1 MGKLRHKI
9 KLIANALTAHS
20 SQLIALI
27 LLPLLFSCGKNNSS
41 DENLKIFKYNES
53 AGILTLDPIYAKD
66 LPHIWACNQIFN
78 GLVAFDDEMNVV
90 PAIAKSWNISDD
102 GMTYT
107 FVLRDDVWFHEDECF
122 VSKTQRHKDAKT
134 QRDEDSVTLRLCDP
148 ATRKVTAQDFVYS
161 FNRVLDRKLNSSGSW
176 IFANVY
182 AFNAINDTVL
192 EIKLTQPF
200 PAFLGILSMSYA
212 SVVPHEAVEYY
223 GTEFGRHPVGTGPF
237 KYQYWKEGVKLVFR
251 KNPNYFEVIKD
262 TKTQRRK
269 DTKIEFDSAT
279 LRLYDSESLSLCDSA
294 TIRLPYY
301 FEVIKDTKTQRRKDT
316 KMQRYKD
323 AKTQRR
329 KDTKI
334 EFDSA
339 TLRLYDSESL
349 SLCDSATIR
358 LPYLDA
364 ISISFIVD
372 KQVAFM
378 EFIKGKFHFM
388 SGIDARYK
396 DELLTRDGQLRS
408 EYEDEIY
415 LIREP
420 YLNTEYL
427 AFFLGEEDTLGKN
440 RSLALRQAVS
450 YSIDREKML
459 RYLRNGIGTPGNQGI
474 IPAGLPGYEDAKMQR
489 CKDAKTQRRKDAKIE
504 SDSTTLRLCDSDS
517 LRLCDSESLR
527 LCDSATLNIGYPYN
541 PKKAEQLLKDNDL
554 IGYELKLY
562 TTQDYIDIAKF
573 VQSALTEIG
582 LNCRVEEMM
591 PAALRE
597 KRANGNLPFFRSSWV
612 ADYPDAENY
621 LSLFTT
627 NNFTPQ
633 GPNYTH
639 YSNER
644 FDELYQKSLTC
655 NDLEERAKIYHEMD
669 SLMMTEAPVVILFY
683 DEVLRFVNKDV
694 EGLGSNPTN
703 MLNLKRVKINS

>member
-1 MGKLRHKI
+1 MSKKNNYTFFILHSTL
-9 KLIANALTAHS
+9 LILHCT
-20 SQLIALI
+20 LLI
-27 LLPLLFSCGKNNSS
+27 LLCSSCGRDNSH
-41 DENLKIFKYNES
+41 DEDLKIFKYNES

-107 FVLRDDVWFHEDECF
+107 FVLRDDVYFHEDECF
-122 VSKTQRHKDAKT
+122 LKTTGIGYA
-134 QRDEDSVTLRLCDP
+134 S
-148 ATRKVTAQDFVYS
+148 TRKVTAHDFVYS

-176 IFANVY
+176 IFSNVNKRQQPIANSQQPKY
-182 AFNAINDTVL
+182 AFEAINDTIL
-192 EIKLTQPF
+192 KIELAQPF
-200 PAFLGILSMSYA
+200 PAFLGILSMTYA
-212 SVVPHEAVEYY
+212 SVVPHEAVDFY

-251 KNPNYFEVIKD
+251 KNPNYFE
-262 TKTQRRK
+262 
-269 DTKIEFDSAT
+269 KIGE
-279 LRLYDSESLSLCDSA
+279 E
-294 TIRLPYY
+294 
-301 FEVIKDTKTQRRKDT
+301 
-316 KMQRYKD
+316 
-323 AKTQRR
+323 
-329 KDTKI
+329 
-334 EFDSA
+334 
-339 TLRLYDSESL
+339 
-349 SLCDSATIR
+349 R

-364 ISISFIVD
+364 VSISFIID

-378 EFIKGKFHFM
+378 EFVKGKFDFM

-396 DELLTRDGQLRS
+396 DELLTRDGQLRQ
-408 EYEDEIY
+408 EYEDDIY

-427 AFFLGEEDTLGKN
+427 AFFLGENDTLGKE

-459 RYLRNGIGTPGNQGI
+459 RYLRNGIGTPGNYGI
-474 IPAGLPGYEDAKMQR
+474 IPVGLPGSLETENLR
-489 CKDAKTQRRKDAKIE
+489 NSE
-504 SDSTTLRLCDSDS
+504 SENHGDSTS
-517 LRLCDSESLR
+517 
-527 LCDSATLNIGYPYN
+527 IGYPYN
-541 PKKAEQLLKDNDL
+541 PKKAERILKDNDL
-554 IGYELKLY
+554 LGYELKLY

-573 VQSALTEIG
+573 VQSALTEVG
-582 LNCRVEEMM
+582 LNCKVEEMM

-639 YSNER
+639 YSNAK

-655 NDLEERAKIYHEMD
+655 NDTEERARIYHEMD

-683 DEVLRFVNKDV
+683 DEVLRFVNKNV

-703 MLNLKRVKINS
+703 MLNLKKVKIN

>member
-1 MGKLRHKI
+1 MSKSAINHNFQL
-9 KLIANALTAHS
+9 LILHCT
-20 SQLIALI
+20 LLI
-27 LLPLLFSCGKNNSS
+27 LLFSSCGRDNSH
-41 DENLKIFKYNES
+41 DEDLKIFKYNES

-90 PAIAKSWNISDD
+90 PAIAKSWNISND

-107 FVLRDDVWFHEDECF
+107 FVLRDDVYFHEDTCF
-122 VSKTQRHKDAKT
+122 AVKSLSHRVAESPSNFLGDLK
-134 QRDEDSVTLRLCDP
+134 
-148 ATRKVTAQDFVYS
+148 TRKVVAEDFVYS

-176 IFANVY
+176 IFSNVKSSQQPIANSQQLKY
-182 AFNAINDTVL
+182 AFEAINDTIL
-192 EIKLTQPF
+192 KIELAQPF
-200 PAFLGILSMSYA
+200 PAFLGILSMTYA
-212 SVVPHEAVEYY
+212 SVVPHEAVDFY

-251 KNPNYFEVIKD
+251 KNPNYFE
-262 TKTQRRK
+262 
-269 DTKIEFDSAT
+269 KIGE
-279 LRLYDSESLSLCDSA
+279 E
-294 TIRLPYY
+294 RLPY
-301 FEVIKDTKTQRRKDT
+301 I
-316 KMQRYKD
+316 D
-323 AKTQRR
+323 AV
-329 KDTKI
+329 
-334 EFDSA
+334 
-339 TLRLYDSESL
+339 
-349 SLCDSATIR
+349 
-358 LPYLDA
+358 
-364 ISISFIVD
+364 SISFIID

-378 EFIKGKFHFM
+378 EFVKGKFDFM

-396 DELLTRDGQLRS
+396 DELLTRDGQLRQ
-408 EYEDEIY
+408 EYEDDIY

-427 AFFLGEEDTLGKN
+427 AFFLGENDTLGKE

-459 RYLRNGIGTPGNQGI
+459 RYLRNGIGTPGNYGI
-474 IPAGLPGYEDAKMQR
+474 IPVGLPGSLETENLR
-489 CKDAKTQRRKDAKIE
+489 NSE
-504 SDSTTLRLCDSDS
+504 SENHGDSTS
-517 LRLCDSESLR
+517 
-527 LCDSATLNIGYPYN
+527 IGYPYN
-541 PKKAEQLLKDNDL
+541 PKKAERLLKDNDL
-554 IGYELKLY
+554 LGYELKLY

-573 VQSALTEIG
+573 VQSALTEVG
-582 LNCRVEEMM
+582 LNCKVEEMM

-639 YSNER
+639 YSNAK

-655 NDLEERAKIYHEMD
+655 NDIEERARIYHEMD

-683 DEVLRFVNKDV
+683 DEVLRFVNNNV

-703 MLNLKRVKINS
+703 MLNLKKVKLN

>member
-1 MGKLRHKI
+1 MNVKYI
-9 KLIANALTAHS
+9 
-20 SQLIALI
+20 SQLLTVICKLLI
-27 LLPLLFSCGKNNSS
+27 LHCTLLILFSSCGRDNSH
-41 DENLKIFKYNES
+41 DEDLKIFKYNES

-107 FVLRDDVWFHEDECF
+107 FVLRDDVYFHEDTCF
-122 VSKTQRHKDAKT
+122 AVKSTRQQDNKTTSRDALNA
-134 QRDEDSVTLRLCDP
+134 S
-148 ATRKVTAQDFVYS
+148 TRKVVAEDFVYS

-176 IFANVY
+176 IFSNVKSSQQPIANSQQLKY
-182 AFNAINDTVL
+182 AFEAINDTIL
-192 EIKLTQPF
+192 KIELSQPF
-200 PAFLGILSMSYA
+200 PAFLGILSMTYA
-212 SVVPHEAVEYY
+212 SVVPHEAVDFY

-251 KNPNYFEVIKD
+251 KNPNYFEFEETTSQQDNESTRQQDNKLENNSL
-262 TKTQRRK
+262 TC
-269 DTKIEFDSAT
+269 
-279 LRLYDSESLSLCDSA
+279 RLVDSEPQC
-294 TIRLPYY
+294 
-301 FEVIKDTKTQRRKDT
+301 
-316 KMQRYKD
+316 
-323 AKTQRR
+323 
-329 KDTKI
+329 
-334 EFDSA
+334 
-339 TLRLYDSESL
+339 
-349 SLCDSATIR
+349 

-364 ISISFIVD
+364 VSISFIID

-378 EFIKGKFHFM
+378 EFVKGKFDFM

-396 DELLTRDGQLRS
+396 DELLTRDGQLRQ
-408 EYEDEIY
+408 EYEGDIY
-415 LIREP
+415 LIRES

-427 AFFLGEEDTLGKN
+427 AFFLSENDTLGKE

-459 RYLRNGIGTPGNQGI
+459 RYLRNGIGTPGNYGI
-474 IPAGLPGYEDAKMQR
+474 IPVGLPGAWELGTGSRGLGAGDWEQGVPFSSPVP
-489 CKDAKTQRRKDAKIE
+489 E
-504 SDSTTLRLCDSDS
+504 SRSRVPSQS
-517 LRLCDSESLR
+517 
-527 LCDSATLNIGYPYN
+527 IGYPYN

-554 IGYELKLY
+554 LGYELKLY

-639 YSNER
+639 YSNAK

-655 NDLEERAKIYHEMD
+655 NDIEERARIYHEMD

-683 DEVLRFVNKDV
+683 DEVLRFVNKNV

-703 MLNLKRVKINS
+703 MLNLKKVKIDKQ

>member
-1 MGKLRHKI
+1 MGNMKKI
-9 KLIANALTAHS
+9 L
-20 SQLIALI
+20 LI
-27 LLPLLFSCGKNNSS
+27 LSLIVVFSCGRSKSS

-78 GLVAFDDEMNVV
+78 GLVAFDDEMNIV

-107 FVLRDDVWFHEDECF
+107 FILRDDVYFHEDECF
-122 VSKTQRHKDAKT
+122 KSMLNGEQ
-134 QRDEDSVTLRLCDP
+134 P
-148 ATRKVTAQDFVYS
+148 ASRKVAAQDFVYS

-176 IFANVY
+176 IFANVDRIQQTMSNSLSSSDDIQQSKY
-182 AFNAINDTVL
+182 AFNAINDTIL

-200 PAFLGILSMSYA
+200 PAFLGILSMTYA

-223 GTEFGRHPVGTGPF
+223 GMEFGRHPVGTGPF

-251 KNPNYFEVIKD
+251 KNPIYFE
-262 TKTQRRK
+262 
-269 DTKIEFDSAT
+269 KIGE
-279 LRLYDSESLSLCDSA
+279 E
-294 TIRLPYY
+294 
-301 FEVIKDTKTQRRKDT
+301 
-316 KMQRYKD
+316 
-323 AKTQRR
+323 
-329 KDTKI
+329 
-334 EFDSA
+334 
-339 TLRLYDSESL
+339 
-349 SLCDSATIR
+349 R

-364 ISISFIVD
+364 VSISFLID

-378 EFIKGKFHFM
+378 EFVKGKFHFM

-408 EYEDEIY
+408 EYEDDIY

-427 AFFLGEEDTLGKN
+427 AFFLGDENTLGKD

-459 RYLRNGIGTPGNQGI
+459 RYLRNGIGAPGNQGI
-474 IPAGLPGYEDAKMQR
+474 IPAGLPGYSVE
-489 CKDAKTQRRKDAKIE
+489 TQNFASQIQE
-504 SDSTTLRLCDSDS
+504 TQNVAS
-517 LRLCDSESLR
+517 LRDGV
-527 LCDSATLNIGYPYN
+527 TIGYPYN

-554 IGYELKLY
+554 VGYELKLY

-582 LNCRVEEMM
+582 LNCKVEEMM

-597 KRANGNLPFFRSSWV
+597 KRADGNLPFFRSSWV

-639 YSNER
+639 YSNEK
-644 FDELYQKSLTC
+644 FDELYQKSMTC
-655 NDLEERAKIYHEMD
+655 NDLDERAKIYREMD
-669 SLMMTEAPVVILFY
+669 SLMMKDAPVVILFY
-683 DEVLRFVNKDV
+683 DEVLRFVNKNV

-703 MLNLKRVKINS
+703 MLDLKKVVID

>member
-1 MGKLRHKI
+1 MRKLRYKF

-27 LLPLLFSCGKNNSS
+27 LLPLLFSCGRNNAS

-78 GLVAFDDEMNVV
+78 GLVAFDDEMNIV
-90 PAIAKSWNISDD
+90 PAIAKSWNVSGD

-122 VSKTQRHKDAKT
+122 VKTTDNGQRTTDIV
-134 QRDEDSVTLRLCDP
+134 QNIS
-148 ATRKVTAQDFVYS
+148 ATRRVTAQDFVYS

-176 IFANVY
+176 IFSNVKRQQSAVSGQRSAVSSQQTKY

-192 EIKLTQPF
+192 EIKLTQAF

-212 SVVPHEAVEYY
+212 SVVPYEAVEYY

-251 KNPNYFEVIKD
+251 KNPLYFE
-262 TKTQRRK
+262 
-269 DTKIEFDSAT
+269 
-279 LRLYDSESLSLCDSA
+279 
-294 TIRLPYY
+294 
-301 FEVIKDTKTQRRKDT
+301 EVGDV
-316 KMQRYKD
+316 
-323 AKTQRR
+323 
-329 KDTKI
+329 
-334 EFDSA
+334 
-339 TLRLYDSESL
+339 
-349 SLCDSATIR
+349 R

-364 ISISFIVD
+364 VSISFLID

-427 AFFLGEEDTLGKN
+427 AFFLGDEDTLGKD

-459 RYLRNGIGTPGNQGI
+459 RYLRNGIGTPGNNGI
-474 IPAGLPGYEDAKMQR
+474 IPAGLPGFKNSESQNLR
-489 CKDAKTQRRKDAKIE
+489 NSETQKLRISKSQKLRNSETQKIG
-504 SDSTTLRLCDSDS
+504 
-517 LRLCDSESLR
+517 DSE
-527 LCDSATLNIGYPYN
+527 IGYPYN

-554 IGYELKLY
+554 LGYELKLY

-627 NNFTPQ
+627 SNFTPQ

-655 NDLEERAKIYHEMD
+655 NNLEERAKIYHEMD

-683 DEVLRFVNKDV
+683 DEVLRFVNKNV

-703 MLNLKRVKINS
+703 MLNLKKVKIVHNS

>member
-1 MGKLRHKI
+1 MRNMKKI
-9 KLIANALTAHS
+9 LLILSLIA
-20 SQLIALI
+20 
-27 LLPLLFSCGKNNSS
+27 LFSCGSKKNDN
-41 DENLKIFKYNES
+41 ENLKIFKYNES

-90 PAIAKSWNISDD
+90 PAIAKSWDISED

-107 FVLRDDVWFHEDECF
+107 FVLRDDVYFHEDECF
-122 VSKTQRHKDAKT
+122 FKTTDNGQRTTDIVQDVLAT
-134 QRDEDSVTLRLCDP
+134 QQLSNS
-148 ATRKVTAQDFVYS
+148 ATRCVRAQDFVYS

-176 IFANVY
+176 IFSNVERRQQTTDNRQQTFEY
-182 AFNAINDTVL
+182 AFAAVNDTVL
-192 EIKLTQPF
+192 EIKLSQPF
-200 PAFLGILSMSYA
+200 PAFLGILSMTYA
-212 SVVPHEAVEYY
+212 SVVPQEAVEYY

-237 KYQYWKEGVKLVFR
+237 KFQYWKEGVKLVFR
-251 KNPNYFEVIKD
+251 KNPIYFETV
-262 TKTQRRK
+262 
-269 DTKIEFDSAT
+269 KI
-279 LRLYDSESLSLCDSA
+279 SESHDDSVTRSLGDS
-294 TIRLPYY
+294 
-301 FEVIKDTKTQRRKDT
+301 
-316 KMQRYKD
+316 
-323 AKTQRR
+323 
-329 KDTKI
+329 
-334 EFDSA
+334 
-339 TLRLYDSESL
+339 
-349 SLCDSATIR
+349 IR

-364 ISISFIVD
+364 VSISFLID

-396 DELLTRDGQLRS
+396 DELLTRDGQLRD
-408 EYEDEIY
+408 EYQDEIY

-427 AFFLGEEDTLGKN
+427 AFFLGDGDTLGKD

-474 IPAGLPGYEDAKMQR
+474 IPAGLPGYEDAK
-489 CKDAKTQRRKDAKIE
+489 TPRRQDTKLG
-504 SDSTTLRLCDSDS
+504 DSVTRS
-517 LRLCDSESLR
+517 LGVLE
-527 LCDSATLNIGYPYN
+527 IGYPYN
-541 PKKAEQLLKDNDL
+541 PKKAEQLLKDNAL
-554 IGYELKLY
+554 VGYELKLY

-573 VQSALTEIG
+573 VQSALTEVG
-582 LNCRVEEMM
+582 LNCKVEEMM

-639 YSNER
+639 YSNEK

-655 NDLEERAKIYHEMD
+655 NDLQERAKIYREMD

-703 MLNLKRVKINS
+703 MLNLKKVKINS

>member
-1 MGKLRHKI
+1 M
-9 KLIANALTAHS
+9 
-20 SQLIALI
+20 
-27 LLPLLFSCGKNNSS
+27 
-41 DENLKIFKYNES
+41 
-53 AGILTLDPIYAKD
+53 
-66 LPHIWACNQIFN
+66 
-78 GLVAFDDEMNVV
+78 
-90 PAIAKSWNISDD
+90 
-102 GMTYT
+102 
-107 FVLRDDVWFHEDECF
+107 
-122 VSKTQRHKDAKT
+122 
-134 QRDEDSVTLRLCDP
+134 
-148 ATRKVTAQDFVYS
+148 
-161 FNRVLDRKLNSSGSW
+161 
-176 IFANVY
+176 
-182 AFNAINDTVL
+182 
-192 EIKLTQPF
+192 
-200 PAFLGILSMSYA
+200 
-212 SVVPHEAVEYY
+212 
-223 GTEFGRHPVGTGPF
+223 
-237 KYQYWKEGVKLVFR
+237 FR
-251 KNPNYFEVIKD
+251 KNPNYFEVEETTRLQD
-262 TKTQRRK
+262 YKTTS
-269 DTKIEFDSAT
+269 DFDSVT
-279 LRLYDSESLSLCDSA
+279 QQLSNSA
-294 TIRLPYY
+294 T
-301 FEVIKDTKTQRRKDT
+301 Q
-316 KMQRYKD
+316 
-323 AKTQRR
+323 
-329 KDTKI
+329 
-334 EFDSA
+334 
-339 TLRLYDSESL
+339 
-349 SLCDSATIR
+349 R

-364 ISISFIVD
+364 ISISFIID

-396 DELLTRDGQLRS
+396 DELLTRDGHLRS

-427 AFFLGEEDTLGKN
+427 AFFLGDDDTLGKD

-450 YSIDREKML
+450 YSIDKEKML
-459 RYLRNGIGTPGNQGI
+459 RYLRNGIGTPGNNGI
-474 IPAGLPGYEDAKMQR
+474 IPAGLPGYEDY
-489 CKDAKTQRRKDAKIE
+489 KT
-504 SDSTTLRLCDSDS
+504 TRLQDHKLD
-517 LRLCDSESLR
+517 E
-527 LCDSATLNIGYPYN
+527 ANIGYPYN
-541 PKKAEQLLKDNDL
+541 PKKAELLLKDNNL
-554 IGYELKLY
+554 IGYEMKLY

-639 YSNER
+639 YSNAK

-683 DEVLRFVNKDV
+683 DEVLRFVNKNV

-703 MLNLKRVKINS
+703 MLNLKKVRIN

>member
-1 MGKLRHKI
+1 M
-9 KLIANALTAHS
+9 
-20 SQLIALI
+20 
-27 LLPLLFSCGKNNSS
+27 FSCGSKKNDN
-41 DENLKIFKYNES
+41 ENLKIFKYNES

-90 PAIAKSWNISDD
+90 PAIAKSWDIGDD

-107 FVLRDDVWFHEDECF
+107 FVLRDDVYFHEDECF
-122 VSKTQRHKDAKT
+122 VKTPRLLLG
-134 QRDEDSVTLRLCDP
+134 DSVTRSLGDLSK
-148 ATRKVTAQDFVYS
+148 TRKVVAQDFVYS

-176 IFANVY
+176 IFSNVERRQRTTDNGQQTFEY
-182 AFNAINDTVL
+182 AFAAVNDTVL
-192 EIKLTQPF
+192 EIKLSQPF
-200 PAFLGILSMSYA
+200 PAFLGILSMTYA
-212 SVVPHEAVEYY
+212 SVVPQEAVDYY

-237 KYQYWKEGVKLVFR
+237 KFQYWKEGVKLVFR
-251 KNPNYFEVIKD
+251 KNPIYFEFEKTPRHQDIKTPSNLD
-262 TKTQRRK
+262 
-269 DTKIEFDSAT
+269 
-279 LRLYDSESLSLCDSA
+279 DSESRSLGDS
-294 TIRLPYY
+294 
-301 FEVIKDTKTQRRKDT
+301 
-316 KMQRYKD
+316 
-323 AKTQRR
+323 
-329 KDTKI
+329 
-334 EFDSA
+334 
-339 TLRLYDSESL
+339 
-349 SLCDSATIR
+349 IR

-364 ISISFIVD
+364 VSISFLID

-396 DELLTRDGQLRS
+396 DELLTRDGQLRD
-408 EYEDEIY
+408 EYQDEIY

-427 AFFLGEEDTLGKN
+427 AFFLGDGDTLGKD

-474 IPAGLPGYEDAKMQR
+474 IPAGLPGYEDAK
-489 CKDAKTQRRKDAKIE
+489 TPRRQDTKLG
-504 SDSTTLRLCDSDS
+504 DSVTRS
-517 LRLCDSESLR
+517 LGVSE
-527 LCDSATLNIGYPYN
+527 IGYPYN
-541 PKKAEQLLKDNDL
+541 PKKAEQLLKDNAL
-554 IGYELKLY
+554 VGYELKLY

-573 VQSALTEIG
+573 VQSALTEVG
-582 LNCRVEEMM
+582 LNCKVEEMM

-639 YSNER
+639 YSNEK

-655 NDLEERAKIYHEMD
+655 NDLQERAKIYREMD

-703 MLNLKRVKINS
+703 MLNLKKVKINS

>member
-1 MGKLRHKI
+1 MKKI
-9 KLIANALTAHS
+9 L
-20 SQLIALI
+20 LI
-27 LLPLLFSCGKNNSS
+27 LSLIVLFSSCVKNNS
-41 DENLKIFKYNES
+41 DNEDLKIFKYNES

-90 PAIAKSWNISDD
+90 PAIAKSWNISED

-107 FVLRDDVWFHEDECF
+107 FVLRDDVYFHEDECF
-122 VSKTQRHKDAKT
+122 VSMTQRRKDAKTQRHKDTKV
-134 QRDEDSVTLRLCDP
+134 QSYSESLSLCDS
-148 ATRKVTAQDFVYS
+148 ATRKVVAQDFVYS

-176 IFANVY
+176 IFANVDRRQQTTDNGQQSFEY
-182 AFNAINDTVL
+182 AFAAVNDTIL
-192 EIKLTQPF
+192 EINLTQPF
-200 PAFLGILSMSYA
+200 PAFLGILSMTYA
-212 SVVPHEAVEYY
+212 SVVPQEAVEYY
-223 GTEFGRHPVGTGPF
+223 GAEFGRHPVGTGPF

-251 KNPNYFEVIKD
+251 KNPIYFETVKD
-262 TKTQRRK
+262 AKTQRRK
-269 DTKIEFDSAT
+269 DAKIDS
-279 LRLYDSESLSLCDSA
+279 DSESLSLCDSA
-294 TIRLPYY
+294 
-301 FEVIKDTKTQRRKDT
+301 
-316 KMQRYKD
+316 
-323 AKTQRR
+323 
-329 KDTKI
+329 
-334 EFDSA
+334 
-339 TLRLYDSESL
+339 SL
-349 SLCDSATIR
+349 R

-364 ISISFIVD
+364 VSISFLVD

-396 DELLTRDGQLRS
+396 DELLTRDGNLRE

-427 AFFLGEEDTLGKN
+427 AFFLGDDDTLSKE

-474 IPAGLPGYEDAKMQR
+474 IPAGLPGF
-489 CKDAKTQRRKDAKIE
+489 KDYKTTRPQDHK
-504 SDSTTLRLCDSDS
+504 LVDS
-517 LRLCDSESLR
+517 LSCGLVDS
-527 LCDSATLNIGYPYN
+527 NIGYPYN
-541 PKKAEQLLKDNDL
+541 PKKAEQLLNDNDL

-562 TTQDYIDIAKF
+562 TTQDYVDIAKF

-582 LNCRVEEMM
+582 LVCKVEEMM

-639 YSNER
+639 YSNEK

-655 NDLEERAKIYHEMD
+655 NDLQERAKIYHEMD

-683 DEVLRFVNKDV
+683 DEVLRFVNKNV

-703 MLNLKRVKINS
+703 MLNLKRVDLRQ

>member
-1 MGKLRHKI
+1 M
-9 KLIANALTAHS
+9 LTAHG

-27 LLPLLFSCGKNNSS
+27 LFLLLFSSCVKNNSS

-107 FVLRDDVWFHEDECF
+107 FILRDDVWFHEDTCF
-122 VSKTQRHKDAKT
+122 VVKTPRLQDYKT
-134 QRDEDSVTLRLCDP
+134 TRGEELLVDSLSCGLVDLKK
-148 ATRKVTAQDFVYS
+148 TRRVTAHDFVYS

-176 IFANVY
+176 IFSNVERSQQPTANSQQPKY

-192 EIKLTQPF
+192 EIELSQPF

-251 KNPNYFEVIKD
+251 KNPNYFEVEETTRLQD
-262 TKTQRRK
+262 TKTTSDFGGLETQCLG
-269 DTKIEFDSAT
+269 DSVT
-279 LRLYDSESLSLCDSA
+279 S
-294 TIRLPYY
+294 
-301 FEVIKDTKTQRRKDT
+301 
-316 KMQRYKD
+316 
-323 AKTQRR
+323 
-329 KDTKI
+329 
-334 EFDSA
+334 
-339 TLRLYDSESL
+339 
-349 SLCDSATIR
+349 R

-364 ISISFIVD
+364 ISISFIID

-427 AFFLGEEDTLGKN
+427 AFFLGDDDTLGKE

-459 RYLRNGIGTPGNQGI
+459 RYLRNGIGTPGNNGI
-474 IPAGLPGYEDAKMQR
+474 IPAGLPGYEDAKTPRRQ
-489 CKDAKTQRRKDAKIE
+489 DAKTLG
-504 SDSTTLRLCDSDS
+504 DSVTRCLGD
-517 LRLCDSESLR
+517 
-527 LCDSATLNIGYPYN
+527 LNIGYPYN

-639 YSNER
+639 YSNAK
-644 FDELYQKSLTC
+644 FDELYHKSLTC

-683 DEVLRFVNKDV
+683 DEVLRFVNKNV

-703 MLNLKRVKINS
+703 MLNLKRVRIN

>member
-1 MGKLRHKI
+1 MKKI
-9 KLIANALTAHS
+9 L
-20 SQLIALI
+20 LI
-27 LLPLLFSCGKNNSS
+27 LSLIVLFSSCVKSNS
-41 DENLKIFKYNES
+41 DNENLKIFKYNES

-90 PAIAKSWNISDD
+90 PAIAKSWNISED

-107 FVLRDDVWFHEDECF
+107 FVLRDDVCFHEDECF
-122 VSKTQRHKDAKT
+122 GKTTRLQDYKT
-134 QRDEDSVTLRLCDP
+134 TSDLLVDSLSCGLVDLEK
-148 ATRKVTAQDFVYS
+148 TRKVVAQDFVYS

-176 IFANVY
+176 IFANVDRRQQTTDNGQQSFEY
-182 AFNAINDTVL
+182 AFAAVNDTIL
-192 EIKLTQPF
+192 EINLTQPF
-200 PAFLGILSMSYA
+200 PAFLGILSMTYA
-212 SVVPHEAVEYY
+212 SVVPQEAVEYY
-223 GTEFGRHPVGTGPF
+223 GAEFGRHPVGTGPF

-251 KNPNYFEVIKD
+251 KNPIYFEFEETTRLQD
-262 TKTQRRK
+262 YKTTS
-269 DTKIEFDSAT
+269 DFEDS
-279 LRLYDSESLSLCDSA
+279 L
-294 TIRLPYY
+294 
-301 FEVIKDTKTQRRKDT
+301 
-316 KMQRYKD
+316 
-323 AKTQRR
+323 
-329 KDTKI
+329 
-334 EFDSA
+334 
-339 TLRLYDSESL
+339 
-349 SLCDSATIR
+349 R

-364 ISISFIVD
+364 VSISFLID

-396 DELLTRDGQLRS
+396 DELLTRDGNLRE

-415 LIREP
+415 LIRES

-427 AFFLGEEDTLGKN
+427 AFFLGDDDTLSKE

-459 RYLRNGIGTPGNQGI
+459 RYLRNGIGTPGNLGI
-474 IPAGLPGYEDAKMQR
+474 IPAGLPGY
-489 CKDAKTQRRKDAKIE
+489 KDYKTTRPQDHK
-504 SDSTTLRLCDSDS
+504 LVDS
-517 LRLCDSESLR
+517 LSCGLVDS
-527 LCDSATLNIGYPYN
+527 NIGYPYN
-541 PKKAEQLLKDNDL
+541 PKKAEQLLNDNDL

-562 TTQDYIDIAKF
+562 TTQDYVDIAKF

-582 LNCRVEEMM
+582 LVCKVEEMM

-639 YSNER
+639 YSNEK

-655 NDLEERAKIYHEMD
+655 NDLQERAKIYHEMD

-683 DEVLRFVNKDV
+683 DEVLRFVNKNV

-703 MLNLKRVKINS
+703 MLNLKRVDLRQ

>member
-1 MGKLRHKI
+1 MKRI
-9 KLIANALTAHS
+9 F
-20 SQLIALI
+20 LI
-27 LLPLLFSCGKNNSS
+27 LSLIVMFSCGRNTSS

-107 FVLRDDVWFHEDECF
+107 FVLRDDVWFHEDTCF
-122 VSKTQRHKDAKT
+122 VVKTTRLQDYKT
-134 QRDEDSVTLRLCDP
+134 TRGEELLVDSLSCGLVDLKK
-148 ATRKVTAQDFVYS
+148 TRRVTAHDFVYS

-176 IFANVY
+176 IFSNVY

-212 SVVPHEAVEYY
+212 SVVPYEAVEYY

-251 KNPNYFEVIKD
+251 KNPNYFEVEKTPRHQD
-262 TKTQRRK
+262 TKTP
-269 DTKIEFDSAT
+269 SN
-279 LRLYDSESLSLCDSA
+279 LGDSETRCLGDLEK
-294 TIRLPYY
+294 TPRHQ
-301 FEVIKDTKTQRRKDT
+301 DTKTPRNLGDLETRGLG
-316 KMQRYKD
+316 
-323 AKTQRR
+323 
-329 KDTKI
+329 
-334 EFDSA
+334 DSV
-339 TLRLYDSESL
+339 TS
-349 SLCDSATIR
+349 R

-364 ISISFIVD
+364 ISISFIID

-415 LIREP
+415 LIRES

-427 AFFLGEEDTLGKN
+427 AFFLGDDDTLGKD

-459 RYLRNGIGTPGNQGI
+459 RYLRNGIGTPGNNGI
-474 IPAGLPGYEDAKMQR
+474 IPAGLPGY
-489 CKDAKTQRRKDAKIE
+489 KDAKTPRHQDTKILG
-504 SDSTTLRLCDSDS
+504 DSVTRS
-517 LRLCDSESLR
+517 LGD
-527 LCDSATLNIGYPYN
+527 LNIGYPYN
-541 PKKAEQLLKDNDL
+541 PKKAEQLLKDNNL

-639 YSNER
+639 YSNAK

-683 DEVLRFVNKDV
+683 DEVLRFVNKNV

-703 MLNLKRVKINS
+703 MLNLKKVRIN

>member
-1 MGKLRHKI
+1 M
-9 KLIANALTAHS
+9 AHS
-20 SQLIALI
+20 SWLIALI

-107 FVLRDDVWFHEDECF
+107 FVLRDDVWFHEDTCF
-122 VSKTQRHKDAKT
+122 AVKTTRLQDHKT
-134 QRDEDSVTLRLCDP
+134 TSGEESLVDSLSCCLVDLKM
-148 ATRKVTAQDFVYS
+148 TRIVVAQDFVYS

-176 IFANVY
+176 IFSNVKRQRTTDNGQQTFEY
-182 AFNAINDTVL
+182 AFNAVNDTVL
-192 EIKLTQPF
+192 EIELSQPF
-200 PAFLGILSMSYA
+200 PAFLGILSMTYA
-212 SVVPHEAVEYY
+212 SVVPHEAVDYY

-251 KNPNYFEVIKD
+251 KNPIYFEVEETTRQQD
-262 TKTQRRK
+262 NKT
-269 DTKIEFDSAT
+269 TSN
-279 LRLYDSESLSLCDSA
+279 
-294 TIRLPYY
+294 
-301 FEVIKDTKTQRRKDT
+301 
-316 KMQRYKD
+316 
-323 AKTQRR
+323 
-329 KDTKI
+329 
-334 EFDSA
+334 
-339 TLRLYDSESL
+339 
-349 SLCDSATIR
+349 LCDSATIR

-364 ISISFIVD
+364 VSISFIVD

-427 AFFLGEEDTLGKN
+427 AFFLGDDDTLGKD

-474 IPAGLPGYEDAKMQR
+474 IPAGLPGYEDN
-489 CKDAKTQRRKDAKIE
+489 KTTRQQDHK
-504 SDSTTLRLCDSDS
+504 LVDS
-517 LRLCDSESLR
+517 LSCSLV
-527 LCDSATLNIGYPYN
+527 DLNIGYPYN

-582 LNCRVEEMM
+582 LNCKVEEMM

-639 YSNER
+639 YSNAK

-655 NDLEERAKIYHEMD
+655 NNLEERAKIYHEMD
-669 SLMMTEAPVVILFY
+669 SIMMTEAPVVILFY
-683 DEVLRFVNKDV
+683 DEVLRFVNKNI

-703 MLNLKRVKINS
+703 MLNLKKVDLKQ

>member
-1 MGKLRHKI
+1 MNVKYI
-9 KLIANALTAHS
+9 
-20 SQLIALI
+20 SQLLTVICKLLI
-27 LLPLLFSCGKNNSS
+27 LHCTLLILFSSCGRDNSH
-41 DENLKIFKYNES
+41 DEDLKIFKYNES

-107 FVLRDDVWFHEDECF
+107 FVLRDDVYFHEDECF
-122 VSKTQRHKDAKT
+122 LKTQSRKDVKT
-134 QRDEDSVTLRLCDP
+134 QSDCDSATLRLCDS
-148 ATRKVTAQDFVYS
+148 ATRKVVAEDFVYS

-176 IFANVY
+176 IFANVNKRQQTTDNGQRTFEY
-182 AFNAINDTVL
+182 AFEAINDTIL
-192 EIKLTQPF
+192 KIELAQPF
-200 PAFLGILSMSYA
+200 PAFLGILSMTYA
-212 SVVPHEAVEYY
+212 SVVPHEAVDFY

-251 KNPNYFEVIKD
+251 KNPNYFE
-262 TKTQRRK
+262 
-269 DTKIEFDSAT
+269 KIGE
-279 LRLYDSESLSLCDSA
+279 E
-294 TIRLPYY
+294 
-301 FEVIKDTKTQRRKDT
+301 
-316 KMQRYKD
+316 
-323 AKTQRR
+323 
-329 KDTKI
+329 
-334 EFDSA
+334 
-339 TLRLYDSESL
+339 
-349 SLCDSATIR
+349 R

-364 ISISFIVD
+364 VSISFIID

-378 EFIKGKFHFM
+378 EFVKGKFDFM

-396 DELLTRDGQLRS
+396 DELLTRDGQLRQ
-408 EYEDEIY
+408 EYEDDIY

-427 AFFLGEEDTLGKN
+427 AFFLGENDTLGKE

-459 RYLRNGIGTPGNQGI
+459 RYLRNGIGTPGNYGI
-474 IPAGLPGYEDAKMQR
+474 IPVGLPGSLE
-489 CKDAKTQRRKDAKIE
+489 TE
-504 SDSTTLRLCDSDS
+504 NLRNSE
-517 LRLCDSESLR
+517 SESLG
-527 LCDSATLNIGYPYN
+527 DSTSIGYPYN
-541 PKKAEQLLKDNDL
+541 PKKAERLLKDNDL
-554 IGYELKLY
+554 LGYELKLY

-573 VQSALTEIG
+573 VQSALTEVG

-639 YSNER
+639 YSNAK

-655 NDLEERAKIYHEMD
+655 NDTEERARIYHAMD

-683 DEVLRFVNKDV
+683 DEVLRFVNKNV

-703 MLNLKRVKINS
+703 MLNLKKVKIN

>member
-1 MGKLRHKI
+1 MRRLKYKI
-9 KLIANALTAHS
+9 KLLADALTAHC

-27 LLPLLFSCGKNNSS
+27 LLPLFLSCARTDS
-41 DENLKIFKYNES
+41 DSESLKIFKYNES

-107 FVLRDDVWFHEDECF
+107 FILRDDVFFHEDECF
-122 VSKTQRHKDAKT
+122 IKTDNGRRTTDLVQD
-134 QRDEDSVTLRLCDP
+134 VT
-148 ATRKVTAQDFVYS
+148 ATRRVIAQDFVYS

-176 IFANVY
+176 IFSNVDRREQATDNGQQTLGY
-182 AFNAINDTVL
+182 SFKAVNDTIL
-192 EIKLTQPF
+192 EIKLSQPF
-200 PAFLGILSMSYA
+200 PAFLGILSMTYA
-212 SVVPHEAVEYY
+212 SVVPHEAVECY

-251 KNPNYFEVIKD
+251 KNPNYFERIG
-262 TKTQRRK
+262 
-269 DTKIEFDSAT
+269 E
-279 LRLYDSESLSLCDSA
+279 E
-294 TIRLPYY
+294 
-301 FEVIKDTKTQRRKDT
+301 
-316 KMQRYKD
+316 
-323 AKTQRR
+323 
-329 KDTKI
+329 
-334 EFDSA
+334 
-339 TLRLYDSESL
+339 
-349 SLCDSATIR
+349 R

-364 ISISFIVD
+364 VSISFLID
-372 KQVAFM
+372 KQVAFL

-388 SGIDARYK
+388 SGIDSRYK
-396 DELLTRDGQLRS
+396 DELLTRDGQLS
-408 EYEDEIY
+408 DEYQDKIY

-427 AFFLGEEDTLGKN
+427 AFFLGDEDTLGKG

-474 IPAGLPGYEDAKMQR
+474 IPAGLPGYGETGNGDGSG
-489 CKDAKTQRRKDAKIE
+489 DGSGDGNGDGNGDGSGSGNENKTPF
-504 SDSTTLRLCDSDS
+504 SSSTSS
-517 LRLCDSESLR
+517 
-527 LCDSATLNIGYPYN
+527 IGYPYN

-554 IGYELKLY
+554 LGYELKLY

-582 LNCRVEEMM
+582 LKCKVEEMM

-597 KRANGNLPFFRSSWV
+597 KRANGNLSFFRSSWV

-627 NNFTPQ
+627 SNFTPQ

-644 FDELYQKSLTC
+644 FNELYKKSMTC
-655 NDLEERAKIYHEMD
+655 NDIQERAKIYHEMD

-683 DEVLRFVNKDV
+683 DEVLRFVNKNV

-703 MLNLKRVKINS
+703 MLDLKKVKIDS

>member
-1 MGKLRHKI
+1 MSKSAINHNFQL
-9 KLIANALTAHS
+9 LILHCT
-20 SQLIALI
+20 LLI
-27 LLPLLFSCGKNNSS
+27 LLFSSCGRDNYH
-41 DENLKIFKYNES
+41 DEDLKIFKYNES

-66 LPHIWACNQIFN
+66 LPHIWACNQMFN

-102 GMTYT
+102 GKTYT
-107 FVLRDDVWFHEDECF
+107 FVLRDDVYFHEDTCF
-122 VSKTQRHKDAKT
+122 AVKSLSHRVAESPSNFL
-134 QRDEDSVTLRLCDP
+134 EDLK
-148 ATRKVTAQDFVYS
+148 TRKVVAEDFVYS

-176 IFANVY
+176 IFSNVKSSQQPIANSQQLKY
-182 AFNAINDTVL
+182 AFEAINDTIL
-192 EIKLTQPF
+192 KIELTQPF
-200 PAFLGILSMSYA
+200 PAFLGILSMTYA
-212 SVVPHEAVEYY
+212 SVVPKEAVDFY

-251 KNPNYFEVIKD
+251 KNPNYFEFEKTPSHQVAKSPSQ
-262 TKTQRRK
+262 KVTQR
-269 DTKIEFDSAT
+269 
-279 LRLYDSESLSLCDSA
+279 LGDSE
-294 TIRLPYY
+294 TQRLPY
-301 FEVIKDTKTQRRKDT
+301 I
-316 KMQRYKD
+316 D
-323 AKTQRR
+323 AV
-329 KDTKI
+329 
-334 EFDSA
+334 
-339 TLRLYDSESL
+339 
-349 SLCDSATIR
+349 
-358 LPYLDA
+358 
-364 ISISFIVD
+364 SISFIID

-378 EFIKGKFHFM
+378 EFVKGKFDFM

-396 DELLTRDGQLRS
+396 DELLTRDGQLRQ
-408 EYEDEIY
+408 EYEDDIY

-427 AFFLGEEDTLGKN
+427 AFFLGENDTLGEE

-459 RYLRNGIGTPGNQGI
+459 RYLRNGIGTPGNYGI
-474 IPAGLPGYEDAKMQR
+474 IPVGLPGAWELGTGSREQGSGNREQGTGDWEQGVPFSSPVP
-489 CKDAKTQRRKDAKIE
+489 E
-504 SDSTTLRLCDSDS
+504 SRPRVPSQT
-517 LRLCDSESLR
+517 
-527 LCDSATLNIGYPYN
+527 IGYPYN

-554 IGYELKLY
+554 LGYELKLY

-573 VQSALTEIG
+573 VQSALTEVG
-582 LNCRVEEMM
+582 LNCKVEEMM

-639 YSNER
+639 YSNAK

-655 NDLEERAKIYHEMD
+655 NDTEERARIYHVMD

-683 DEVLRFVNKDV
+683 DEVLRFVNKNV

-703 MLNLKRVKINS
+703 MLNLKKVKIN